1 MSERSKKLEELI
13 KNEGIQLI
21 DTDGNLHMPND
32 DLLVYRYEAGDC
44 DLISWPLK
52 EEQLAQLATAIYDE
66 MMCSDEGW
74 KDDAEILL
82 PDGEVF
88 DLYKY
93 LP

>member
-1 MSERSKKLEELI
+1 MTTNKDK
-13 KNEGIQLI
+13 IQLI
-21 DTDGNLHMPND
+21 DNDGDLYMPND
-32 DLLVYRYEAGDC
+32 DLLIYRYPAGDC
-44 DLISWPLK
+44 DRIAWPLE
-52 EEQLAQLATAIYDE
+52 EEQKPQLATAIYDE

-74 KDDAEILL
+74 SETAEILL